1 MILLGHPTG
10 NPISHQA
17 AWACA
22 EAQQLE
28 AFCTPWFPEAWQL
41 TMLRGIPVI
50 RSEVER
56 LARRRFAPI
65 ADVRKVQ
72 GMLGEFL
79 RMARRLSGLGNEGI
93 SYEANDWLMRTMAR
107 VCQRA
112 SVTQAYSYE
121 DCSLWQFEEAKRLGK
136 QCIYDMP
143 IGYYGWWEQK
153 QEQLAKKYCDW
164 LPASGL
170 ESTKWVR
177 PEQKRREMELADVV
191 ITPSSFS
198 RRTILEFFDKDV
210 RLTPYGADLAGNV
223 AAIQAA
229 EHGVEKTSE
238 HPFRVVFA
246 GTSSVRKGIPL
257 LLQVWRD
264 LAWKD
269 AELVLAGSW
278 KLSDAVK
285 ADLPRGVRYAGQLG
299 SGALSKLYRSSDWL
313 ILPSNFEGYGLVI
326 LEALALGVPVM
337 ASDATGA
344 PDLPPSRAV
353 QIFPADDPDALVASL
368 ESARQFRQGDLAA
381 EARSAVRH
389 SDWSNYRRRV
399 TEAVGV
405 RRNAPSA

>member
-10 NPISHQA
+10 NPISHEA
-17 AWACA
+17 ALAYADAGC
-22 EAQQLE
+22 LE
-28 AFCTPWFPEAWQL
+28 AFCTPWFPEVWQL
-41 TMLRGIPVI
+41 TMLRAMPGI
-50 RSEVER
+50 RRESER
-56 LARRRFAPI
+56 LARRRFEPI
-65 ADVRKVQ
+65 AGARKVQ
-72 GMLGEFL
+72 GRPAEFL
-79 RMARRLSGLGNEGI
+79 RMAQRLCRLGNEGL
-93 SYEANDWLMRTMAR
+93 SYQANDWLMRTMAR
-107 VCQRA
+107 ECRRS
-112 SVTQAYSYE
+112 SVTQVQSYE
-121 DCSLWQFEEAKRLGK
+121 DCSLWQFEAAKRLGK
-136 QCIYDMP
+136 RCVYDMP

-153 QEQLAKKYCDW
+153 QEHLAKKYRDW

-177 PEQKRREMELADVV
+177 PEQKVKEMELADLVL
-191 ITPSSFS
+191 TASSFS

-210 RLTPYGADLAGNV
+210 RLTPYGADLA
-223 AAIQAA
+223 AAIPAVQDA
-229 EHGVEKTSE
+229 ERGEERRTE

-285 ADLPRGVRYAGQLG
+285 ADLPRGVRYAGQLD
-299 SGALSKLYRSSDWL
+299 AVELAKLYRSSDWL

-344 PDLPPSRAV
+344 PDLPSSRAV
-353 QIFPADDPDALVASL
+353 QIFPADHRDALVASL

-381 EARSAVRH
+381 EARSSVRH
-389 SDWSNYRRRV
+389 SDWSNYRRAV
-399 TEAVGV
+399 LDAVGV
-405 RRNAPSA
+405 QP